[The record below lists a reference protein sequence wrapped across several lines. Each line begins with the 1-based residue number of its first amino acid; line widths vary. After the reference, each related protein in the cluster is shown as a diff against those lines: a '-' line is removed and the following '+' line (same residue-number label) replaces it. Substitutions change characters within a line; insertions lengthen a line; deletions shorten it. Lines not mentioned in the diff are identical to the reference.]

1 MCSQILENNV
11 RETGRRQK
19 DSSQQYYN
27 KWEKSRSDS
36 VKWENTK
43 CDFQTEQQT
52 KTKDT
57 EGKYSSINVERP
69 NSKQDRNVEDG
80 IPKSSQNIEGNK
92 AQANQQKEIQAA
104 MQSIARKWPIRT
116 GKIME
121 YRDKMDKFS
130 KMRHI
135 FCKML
140 QIMVLLKD
148 AHLVE
153 ENEKKNNID
162 NVLCSSKKDQILKI
176 WHFHSTTPN
185 NDLNIK
191 NNMANKKW
199 SKISKK

>member
-1 MCSQILENNV
+1 
-11 RETGRRQK
+11 
-19 DSSQQYYN
+19 
-27 KWEKSRSDS
+27 
-36 VKWENTK
+36 
-43 CDFQTEQQT
+43 
-52 KTKDT
+52 
-57 EGKYSSINVERP
+57 
-69 NSKQDRNVEDG
+69 
-80 IPKSSQNIEGNK
+80 
-92 AQANQQKEIQAA
+92 
-104 MQSIARKWPIRT
+104 
-116 GKIME
+116 ME

-191 NNMANKKW
+191 NNMANKK
-199 SKISKK
+199 